1 MMPVNLLSPLDYADQ
16 ADGNRQDRWCG
27 STPESD
33 LWRGCCCH
41 SMNALDS
48 WTDHKLREAL
58 EKAGETIQG
67 LGDGGGLEYEA
78 DTL

>member
-1 MMPVNLLSPLDYADQ
+1 
-16 ADGNRQDRWCG
+16 
-27 STPESD
+27 
-33 LWRGCCCH
+33 
-41 SMNALDS
+41 MNALDS